1 MPIKKTP
8 PGYGSLGKAIGKS
21 MDLPEFGQD
30 SNMRIIDDKLMMAA
44 MKVAIGQELTQRQ
57 MECLAMYFGERLTLK
72 EIGLRLGIG
81 KSTVYKHIETG
92 KAKIR
97 QVLMYALAFKRA
109 MEEDDG

>member
-1 MPIKKTP
+1 
-8 PGYGSLGKAIGKS
+8 
-21 MDLPEFGQD
+21 MDLTEFGQD

-92 KAKIR
+92 KAKSAR
-97 QVLMYALAFKRA
+97 CSCTHWPLSGPWRRMTAENV
-109 MEEDDG
+109 